1 MGEKKYRW
9 LHSFRSASHLLIFL
23 APSQGIRDMR
33 TAELP
38 TQAQSRRG
46 RLTKFIFMER
56 FFADYG
62 AIGQIVTSFGAGLV
76 SFLSP
81 CVLPLVP
88 GYISIISGSS
98 LDQLKTRSD
107 DANLYRTVL
116 MNSIM
121 FIVGFSITFILLGAT
136 ATWVGQVLL
145 SRRKLVDEIAGL
157 VLIVFGIHL
166 MGIVKLNFLYKDKRF
181 HSIEKPRGF
190 FGSLVLGFAFA
201 FGWTPC
207 IGPILAGIM
216 TIASTKE
223 TVAEG
228 MLLLAVYSAGLG
240 IPFLL
245 TSIALNKFLA
255 FYGRF
260 KRHFHAVEVASG
272 VLVIAI
278 GVLVLTGSLARLAT
292 WFTFLN
298 RFAL

>member
-1 MGEKKYRW
+1 ME
-9 LHSFRSASHLLIFL
+9 SFFS
-23 APSQGIRDMR
+23 
-33 TAELP
+33 
-38 TQAQSRRG
+38 
-46 RLTKFIFMER
+46 
-56 FFADYG
+56 DYG
-62 AIGQIVTSFGAGLV
+62 TIGQVLTAFAAGLV

-88 GYISIISGSS
+88 GYLSIISGSS
-98 LDQLKTRSD
+98 LEQLKAQQNDSS
-107 DANLYRTVL
+107 LLRTVL
-116 MNSIM
+116 LNSIM

-136 ATWVGQVLL
+136 ATLIGQMLL
-145 SRRKLVDEIAGL
+145 SHMRLFGRIAGL
-157 VLIVFGIHL
+157 ILIVFGIHL
-166 MGIVKLNFLYKDKRF
+166 TGIIKINALYRDKRF
-181 HSIEKPRGF
+181 HNVQKPRGLL
-190 FGSLVLGFAFA
+190 GALVLGLAFA

-216 TIASTKE
+216 TIASTKQ

-228 MLLLAVYSAGLG
+228 MFLLAVYSAGLG

-245 TSIALNKFLA
+245 TSLALNQFLT

-278 GVLVLTGSLARLAT
+278 GVLIMTGSLSRLAT
-292 WFTFLN
+292 YFSFLN

>member
-1 MGEKKYRW
+1 MDNV
-9 LHSFRSASHLLIFL
+9 SFF
-23 APSQGIRDMR
+23 
-33 TAELP
+33 TA
-38 TQAQSRRG
+38 
-46 RLTKFIFMER
+46 
-56 FFADYG
+56 FF
-62 AIGQIVTSFGAGLV
+62 AGLV

-98 LDQLKTRSD
+98 LEQLKAREK
-107 DANLYRTVL
+107 DASLLRTVL
-116 MNSIM
+116 SNSVM
-121 FIVGFSITFILLGAT
+121 FIIGFSITFILLGAS
-136 ATWVGQVLL
+136 ATWLGQMLL
-145 SRRKLVDEIAGL
+145 SKMRLLGQIAGL
-157 VLIVFGIHL
+157 VLIAFGIHL
-166 MGIVKLNFLYKDKRF
+166 TGLVKINALYKDKRF
-181 HSIEKPRGF
+181 HNLEKPRGLL
-190 FGSLVLGFAFA
+190 GALVLGLAFA

-216 TIASTKE
+216 AIASTKQ

-245 TSIALNKFLA
+245 TSLALNQFLA

-260 KRHFHAVEVASG
+260 KKHFHAVEVASG

-278 GVLVLTGSLARLAT
+278 GVLILTGSLSRLAT